1 MIRLA
6 SATISSLRLFSKL
19 KGLSANARVEPGSKI
34 APLQPFP
41 QTLPQFEIP
50 YIRGLSLCSVCMIAT
65 AREVMPEC
73 SRAEC
78 YWKCRT
84 ASIIFRAL

>member
-34 APLQPFP
+34 APLRPFP
-41 QTLPQFEIP
+41 TDVTSIRNPLYSRVVIVCFVMGTLN
-50 YIRGLSLCSVCMIAT
+50 RSL
-65 AREVMPEC
+65 R
-73 SRAEC
+73 
-78 YWKCRT
+78 
-84 ASIIFRAL
+84 

>member
-19 KGLSANARVEPGSKI
+19 KGLSANARFEPGSKI
-34 APLQPFP
+34 DALQPFP
-41 QTLPQFEIP
+41 TDVTS
-50 YIRGLSLCSVCMIAT
+50 IRNPLYSRVVIVFRMIAT
-65 AREVMPEC
+65 ARGVVPVVLRGR
-73 SRAEC
+73 SA